1 MAISRK
7 PKAAPASP
15 AVDVEALINKGGS
28 IARMEGEPAPE
39 AGARVEPMTLRLPA
53 DVKDRV
59 DRLAAARRVR
69 TPRHSW
75 IMEAV
80 YEKLEREEKISS

>member
-7 PKAAPASP
+7 PKAASTSP
-15 AVDVEALINKGGS
+15 AVDVEALISKGGS
-28 IARMEGEPAPE
+28 IAT
-39 AGARVEPMTLRLPA
+39 AGGAVNDTGPKIDPMTLRLPA
-53 DVKDRV
+53 DVRERV
-59 DRLAAARRVR
+59 DRLAAARRIR

-80 YEKLEREEKISS
+80 YEKLEREEKMS